1 MYKKLFYYVVFTL
14 LFLIGLKCNAQ
25 IYDNYKLS
33 PFFIDNGEKWVD
45 SVFNSLSID
54 ERIAQLFIVSAWSN
68 KSKNHVDEITKLIKD
83 YKIGGLIFMQGG
95 PVRQAILTNYYQSI
109 SKTPLFISI
118 DAEWGLGMRLDS
130 TVSFPRQMMLGALH
144 DDTLIYEMGK
154 EIAIE
159 CKRLGIQINYAPVI
173 DINNNYLN
181 PVIGRRSFGENK
193 EQIVQKAYCY
203 MSGMQ
208 DNRVIAVGKHFPGH
222 GDTDSDSHLGL
233 PVVCSSVEQLD
244 TMELYPFKKLISKG
258 VAGIM
263 VAHLSVPALD
273 TTINLPS
280 TLSPK
285 IIKGLLKTELGFK
298 GLVFTDALNMKGVSN
313 YFNPGDI
320 EVKAILAGNDIL
332 VFSED
337 VPYAICKIEEAIDS
351 GLISMDD
358 INERCKKVLAAKYWS
373 GLNKLNPVNLN
384 NLYEDLNSPKAQL
397 LRRKLIENS
406 LTLVKNENNLVPFY
420 RLDTLKI
427 ASLAIGEANENTFQ
441 EYLSLYA
448 DIKHYNLPAN
458 AHIKIIDSVINC
470 VSQYN
475 VVVVSIHNSNSD
487 ALRNFGISEQ
497 TINILNIL
505 SEKTSIVLD
514 IFGTPYCLSKL
525 NNLNKIKSVLI
536 SYDDYEL
543 TKKLSAQLLFGG
555 IPSVGVLPV
564 SASNDFKSG
573 KGIII
578 RNKIRLKYSIPE
590 ELGIDS
596 KKLNKIDSL
605 VNYAINKKAFPGC
618 QIIVI
623 KDGIEFYHKSFGYFT
638 YEKADKVTNNT
649 IYDLASLTKVFATT
663 ISLMKLCD
671 ENKFDITNKLSYY
684 LPNLKSTNKKNIF
697 IEDVLTHQAK
707 LMPWIP
713 YYIRTVKNDSL
724 RAYFYNKNFSDLYS
738 VKVADSMYVRN
749 NFRDTIYKLIDESEL
764 LKKKGYKYSDL
775 GFYFMQQIIENITK
789 TSLDNYTKTNFY
801 KPIGATTL
809 GYKPLDFFWTY
820 QIAPTEFDRVFRR
833 QIIDGY
839 VHDQGAALLGG
850 VAGHAGL
857 FSNANDLAK
866 IMQMLLQNGEYG
878 GRKYLNKETVELFT
892 ACRFC
897 PSNRRGL
904 GFDKPE
910 TNPKLASP
918 ACKCVSAKSFGHS
931 GFTGTFAWADP
942 ENQLIYIFLANR
954 VYPDAENNLIID
966 LNTRTK
972 IQEVIYDALKK

>member
-1 MYKKLFYYVVFTL
+1 VYKKLFYYVVFTL